1 MVMIRAV
8 AVLLLITSAFDYCAF
23 DLEDPSAPMSSVRS
37 GAIPDLVPDRQASAK
52 IVTSDLPDD
61 RCLCCSPGIS
71 PRPPVLFRTTLNT
84 LIFPASEVAVSSHDP
99 VVFERPPRV

>member
-1 MVMIRAV
+1 MIRAV

-37 GAIPDLVPDRQASAK
+37 EAIPDLVPDQQASAK
-52 IVTSDLPDD
+52 IVTSELPDD

-71 PRPPVLFRTTLNT
+71 PRPPVLFRVTLNS
-84 LIFPASEVAVSSHDP
+84 LVFPTCEIAVPSNDP